1 MIRREKMSNE
11 RGITMIALSLAIVI
25 LSILAGV
32 SLNLGF
38 AENSSILE
46 QVENETAIQEEM
58 IKEEQR
64 KTNSVIKKFEDD
76 WGI

>member
-1 MIRREKMSNE
+1 MIRKEKMSNE

-38 AENSSILE
+38 AENS
-46 QVENETAIQEEM
+46 
-58 IKEEQR
+58 
-64 KTNSVIKKFEDD
+64 
-76 WGI
+76 